1 MCELA
6 AKYLMNE
13 GLKNIFVAN
22 RTYERAKLLS
32 ESIGGKAVAFESINE
47 LLSIVDIVISSTSS
61 NNYILE
67 YGQIEKKM
75 PIRKHRPLF
84 FIDIAVPRDIDPKI
98 NEIENVYVYDIDDLK
113 SVVELNKKMRIRL
126 LN

>member
-1 MCELA
+1 
-6 AKYLMNE
+6 
-13 GLKNIFVAN
+13 
-22 RTYERAKLLS
+22 
-32 ESIGGKAVAFESINE
+32 
-47 LLSIVDIVISSTSS
+47 
-61 NNYILE
+61 
-67 YGQIEKKM
+67 M

>member
-67 YGQIEKKM
+67 
-75 PIRKHRPLF
+75 
-84 FIDIAVPRDIDPKI
+84 
-98 NEIENVYVYDIDDLK
+98 
-113 SVVELNKKMRIRL
+113 
-126 LN
+126 